1 MVSPPQIVRNK
12 RLARVQKY
20 NFNFWKDEHK
30 HGSTAKKI
38 ILQCFES
45 LLGSRRRRRRRRIS
59 SLRRIEEL
67 KHCGSIACR
76 VFHFHILR
84 SLKSLRG
91 VCVRHKTARG
101 RLKSDTP
108 PPQLRLYVLI
118 TPLLGSCL
126 GRQGSS
132 GSGSWAKTE
141 SSPEEQ
147 VLLESWQVGEYCSK
161 GTARSRYS
169 CQRRGRRSAA
179 RLSEARQWRII

>member
-45 LLGSRRRRRRRRIS
+45 LLGSRRRRRRIS

>member
-1 MVSPPQIVRNK
+1 MVQR
-12 RLARVQKY
+12 Q
-20 NFNFWKDEHK
+20 
-30 HGSTAKKI
+30 KI
-38 ILQCFES
+38 ILQWFKS
-45 LLGSRRRRRRRRIS
+45 LLGRGRKKAQSKRIFS
-59 SLRRIEEL
+59 TKSLRRIEEQ

-76 VFHFHILR
+76 VFI
-84 SLKSLRG
+84 SISWG
-91 VCVRHKTARG
+91 VWVTERCLSQTEEVKVQP
-101 RLKSDTP
+101 TP
-108 PPQLRLYVLI
+108 PPPLRFYVLI

-169 CQRRGRRSAA
+169 CQGRGQ
-179 RLSEARQWRII
+179 RLDRGLAVKSPHPWSHYRW